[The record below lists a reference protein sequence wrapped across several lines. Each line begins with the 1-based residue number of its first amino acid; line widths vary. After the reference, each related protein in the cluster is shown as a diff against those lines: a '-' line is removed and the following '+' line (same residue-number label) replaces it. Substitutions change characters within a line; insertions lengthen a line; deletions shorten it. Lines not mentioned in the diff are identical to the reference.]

1 MKISEIMLSD
11 VVRYLRLDGVAYDP
25 AEISAIMEAAK
36 GYLASYTGIPA
47 ESDDPDA
54 ETLDDHADFWLAFMV
69 LCQDMYDNRAY
80 AGENGAVNRV
90 VDSILGMHARN
101 LL

>member
-1 MKISEIMLSD
+1 MKISEIMVSD

-25 AEISAIMEAAK
+25 VDIIAIMEAAK
-36 GYLASYTGIPA
+36 GYIASYTGIPA
-47 ESDDPDA
+47 ESDDPSV

-80 AGENGAVNRV
+80 IGESGSANKV
-90 VDSILGMHARN
+90 VDGILGIHARN